1 MSITHLLFDLDGT
14 LYPNNNGI
22 WDAIA
27 ARMEDYMHAFLG
39 LPREEIPAIRED
51 YYHQYGTTL
60 KGLLIH
66 HNIDPYQYLNFV
78 HAIPLD
84 DYIGTDPRLRESL
97 QSITLPKW
105 IFTNADTN
113 HAVRV
118 LDKLGV
124 SDQFEGILSID
135 SLDFLNKP
143 EPVAFEAALQALH
156 NPNPHAC
163 VLIDDIPKNL
173 ISAKQF
179 GLRTI
184 LIGNNGLS
192 PEIDHHIPEIYQIT
206 AALDLVLQEP
216 N

>member
-1 MSITHLLFDLDGT
+1 MSISHLLFDLDGT

-27 ARMEDYMHAFLG
+27 ARMEDYMHSFLG
-39 LPREEIPAIRED
+39 LPREEIPAIREN

-66 HNIDPYQYLNFV
+66 HNIDPYQYLDFV

-84 DYIGTDPRLRESL
+84 DYIKADPRLRQSL
-97 QSITLPKW
+97 QDISIPRW

-113 HAVRV
+113 HALRV
-118 LDKLGV
+118 LDILGV

-143 EPVAFEAALQALH
+143 EPAAFRAALKALH
-156 NPNPHAC
+156 DPDPQAC
-163 VLIDDIPKNL
+163 ILIDDIPKNL
-173 ISAKQF
+173 ISAFKV
-179 GLRTI
+179 GLYTI
-184 LIGNNGLS
+184 LVGS
-192 PEIDHHIPEIYQIT
+192 SDPAPEINQCMPNIYQISNT
-206 AALDLVLQEP
+206 LELVIQEAS
-216 N
+216 